1 MNTIHNSIEE
11 QRWAILEMRILLN
24 QVRATYGTNPPA
36 DILNAIA
43 QIAKANRTRSTPH
56 GRKLNHTVGID
67 EFCTKNNLS
76 LG

>member
-11 QRWAILEMRILLN
+11 QRWAMLEMRMLLK
-24 QVRATYGTNPPA
+24 QVQSTYGTNPPA

-43 QIAKANRTRSTPH
+43 QVAKANRSRSTPH
-56 GRKLNHTVGID
+56 IRNLNHTIGIE
-67 EFCTKNNLS
+67 EFCKKNNLS

>member
-24 QVRATYGTNPPA
+24 QVQTTYGTNPPA

-56 GRKLNHTVGID
+56 ARTLNHTVGID
-67 EFCTKNNLS
+67 EFYTKNNLS
-76 LG
+76 IG